1 MPDLTARQAA
11 PVAPLLAVREPPPRL
26 GPAACS
32 SAAVLVGAAPPRPI
46 LQAAASTQ
54 PGFAPRL
61 QAGLPGRT
69 LGPQDLKSG
78 CRQLFPAAQAAARRT
93 LPQVVLVAM
102 VDAAAAVAAVALVLR
117 RVRAVAVAMALC

>member
-1 MPDLTARQAA
+1 MPGLTAWRAA
-11 PVAPLLAVREPPPRL
+11 LVAQLLAVREPPLRL
-26 GPAACS
+26 ERAACS
-32 SAAVLVGAAPPRPI
+32 SAAVLVGAAPPLPI

-78 CRQLFPAAQAAARRT
+78 CRQLFPADQAAARRT
-93 LPQVVLVAM
+93 LQQVVRVAM
-102 VDAAAAVAAVALVLR
+102 ADAAVAVAAVALVLR
-117 RVRAVAVAMALC
+117 RVRAVAAAMALF